1 MQVVPELFQQVVKVP
16 AVVSWDWHAV
26 RDFVD
31 NVQLL
36 NGDLVDFV
44 EYIDAGDVN
53 PGEENKNHVNN
64 HF

>member
-36 NGDLVDFV
+36 NGDLIDFV

-53 PGEENKNHVNN
+53 SGEENKNHVNN